1 MTRKAIAGKE
11 EDREGGLKSDKGERR
26 KKHSGR
32 NLRILSIPKAG
43 VKFPKNDEIV
53 RCLCPFLEIIKTL

>member
-1 MTRKAIAGKE
+1 MTRKVIAGKE
-11 EDREGGLKSDKGERR
+11 EDREGGLKSDKGKRR

-43 VKFPKNDEIV
+43 MKFPKNDEIV
-53 RCLCPFLEIIKTL
+53 LCLCPFLEIIKTL